1 MIRNIMSKLIVSV
14 ITPTYNHEK
23 FIKYCI
29 ESVLNQTYQNWEM
42 IIIDDFSS
50 DGTAEIIENYIKKD
64 KRIKTIRHTENYGIY
79 RLSDS
84 YNEALKIA
92 RGEFIAILEGDDYW
106 PKDKLEKQ
114 IVFFS
119 NDKVVLVWGKGAYV
133 DEENKVIKQMPFP
146 KINLKSMYI
155 YQNRP
160 IGIILKK
167 LLLENVIIPAA
178 SVMLRKSTILSI
190 NGFKQPPNISYVDYP
205 TWLELSLKG
214 EFRFSD
220 YILGYWRIHSFQ
232 VTANLLN
239 EQIFGRSK
247 MALEFC
253 KSLPDD
259 FKKSLEINDKPI
271 EVRYYWFEGRS
282 NLLIKNWN
290 DSRNDFIKV
299 FLKGSLFMKVKGII
313 GLFSSYLKK
322 DIIKYLAKIINRKL
336 YSGIKN
342 EN

>member
-1 MIRNIMSKLIVSV
+1 MNEPLIS
-14 ITPTYNHEK
+14 IISPTYNHRLYIGK
-23 FIKYCI
+23 CI
-29 ESVLNQTYQNWEM
+29 ESVLKQTYINWEM

-50 DGTAEIIENYIKKD
+50 DGTPEIIEKYIKKD

-92 RGEFIAILEGDDYW
+92 TGEFIAILEGDDYW

-114 IVFFS
+114 IIFFN
-119 NDKVVLVWGKGAYV
+119 NDKVILVWGKGAYINAKGKIIRLMSFPRISLRSKSIYY
-133 DEENKVIKQMPFP
+133 NK
-146 KINLKSMYI
+146 
-155 YQNRP
+155 P
-160 IGIILKK
+160 IGMALKK
-167 LLLENVIIPAA
+167 LLFENFIVPTA
-178 SVMLRKSTILSI
+178 SIMVKKSALLSI
-190 NGFKQPPNISYVDYP
+190 GGFKQPSNISYVDYP

-214 EFRFSD
+214 EFCFSND
-220 YILGYWRIHSFQ
+220 ILGYWRIHSSQ
-232 VTANLLN
+232 ATATFLN
-239 EQIFGRSK
+239 EQIFSRSK
-247 MALEFC
+247 IAFEFC

-259 FKKSLEINDKPI
+259 FKKSLEINDRTI

-282 NLLIKNWN
+282 NLLIKNWS

-299 FLKGSLFMKVKGII
+299 FLKGSLFMKIKGII

-336 YSGIKN
+336 YNGIEN